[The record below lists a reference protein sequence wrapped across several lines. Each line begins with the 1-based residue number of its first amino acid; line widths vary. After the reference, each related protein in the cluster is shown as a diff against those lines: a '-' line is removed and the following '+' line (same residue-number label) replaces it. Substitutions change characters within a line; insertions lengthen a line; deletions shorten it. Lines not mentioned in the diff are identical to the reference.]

1 MRSKG
6 YKKKLLTLNMVYYSK
21 ISIGLLSFIFIVLFG
36 PFIPILFD
44 EELSIEVLIVLF
56 FMMVL
61 FGFILHMFL
70 NTKYFI
76 EGDELKVQCGFI
88 KYKPF
93 KIKSM
98 KKISKTNNII
108 SSPAVS
114 FDRIE
119 ITYGKFDEIILSPKD
134 KHKFA
139 DDLLKINP
147 DIINNL

>member
-1 MRSKG
+1 
-6 YKKKLLTLNMVYYSK
+6 MVYYSK
-21 ISIGLLSFIFIVLFG
+21 ISIGLLSFIFIALFSS
-36 PFIPILFD
+36 FIPIFFD

-70 NTKYFI
+70 NTKYTI
-76 EGDELKVQCGFI
+76 KEEELQIQCGFI
-88 KYKPF
+88 KYKPI
-93 KIKSM
+93 KIQSM

-108 SSPAVS
+108 SSPASS

-119 ITYGKFDEIILSPKD
+119 ITYGKFEEIILSPKD

-139 DDLLKINP
+139 DELLRINP
-147 DIINNL
+147 DIINKL

>member
-1 MRSKG
+1 
-6 YKKKLLTLNMVYYSK
+6 MVYYSK
-21 ISIGLLSFIFIVLFG
+21 ISIGLLSFIFIALFSS
-36 PFIPILFD
+36 FIPILFD

-70 NTKYFI
+70 NTKYTI
-76 EGDELKVQCGFI
+76 KGEELQIQCGFI
-88 KYKPF
+88 KYKPI
-93 KIKSM
+93 KIQSM

-108 SSPAVS
+108 SSPAAS

-119 ITYGKFDEIILSPKD
+119 ITYGKFEEIILSPKD

-139 DDLLKINP
+139 DELLRINP
-147 DIINNL
+147 DIINKL